1 MISPAFTGVDG
12 LTSTILGYPNG
23 AQAILTCNTSAA
35 TPTAAV
41 IAGTDARIDIDP
53 VYFTPTSF
61 TVVTREGEAV
71 RHDPRS
77 RGPAPLRG
85 RRGGALSGGWSAR
98 EPLHAA
104 RRDRGDHGDDG
115 RDPCSKD
122 PRLRLEGSEKRPTRA
137 ISREAG
143 NLVEARGR
151 ELHFGVQLT
160 AQDTTWERFAEAVC
174 GVEELGFD
182 SIWTFD
188 HLLAS
193 GGRAG
198 PCFETLTTLS
208 AMALLTRSARIGV
221 LIAGVAY
228 RDPVTLAKSAAQVD
242 QMSGGRLEFSLGA
255 AWAKREFEVYGLPF
269 PPLAQR
275 YERLD
280 EALDLVK
287 LLWTEPIAS
296 YTGQYYSVHDA
307 PCDPKPVQ
315 QPFPPITVGGSGD
328 GLLAVAAKHA
338 TRVNMQGTPSF
349 CAERSR
355 RLSEFCSKAGRD
367 FDEIELSLHASVVA
381 GAEPLSR

>member
-1 MISPAFTGVDG
+1 M
-12 LTSTILGYPNG
+12 
-23 AQAILTCNTSAA
+23 
-35 TPTAAV
+35 
-41 IAGTDARIDIDP
+41 
-53 VYFTPTSF
+53 
-61 TVVTREGEAV
+61 
-71 RHDPRS
+71 
-77 RGPAPLRG
+77 
-85 RRGGALSGGWSAR
+85 ALS
-98 EPLHAA
+98 
-104 RRDRGDHGDDG
+104 
-115 RDPCSKD
+115 
-122 PRLRLEGSEKRPTRA
+122 
-137 ISREAG
+137 
-143 NLVEARGR
+143 
-151 ELHFGVQLT
+151 
-160 AQDTTWERFAEAVC
+160 
-174 GVEELGFD
+174 
-182 SIWTFD
+182 
-188 HLLAS
+188 
-193 GGRAG
+193 
-198 PCFETLTTLS
+198 
-208 AMALLTRSARIGV
+208 TRSARIGV

-296 YTGQYYSVHDA
+296 YAGRYYSVHDA

-367 FDEIELSLHASVVA
+367 FDEIELSLHASVVVA
-381 GAEPLSR
+381 PSRSAAEKTAASMLAAEGQTLDVESGRWLLGTADEVRDQLARYVDVGVSDFVFGVRAPFDLEPLRLLNEEVLAHL